1 MRGLLLT
8 LIGVLSPVMMSGSV
22 TMHAQTST
30 PIQRRWTPP
39 RTAWGDP
46 DLRGVWDYATMT
58 PLERS
63 RELAEKAVFTEEEA
77 AAYERQVLERQKT
90 GLNTGGPDYWDQ
102 VHLANRRTSLIV
114 DPPNGRIPPLTPE
127 AQKRAAALA
136 LARGERGPADSIE
149 DLGLGVRCLQWANA
163 GPPML
168 PGLFNNNVQLF
179 QTREYVT
186 IYNEMSHHARI
197 VPMDG
202 RPHGRIR
209 QWMGDSRGPWEG
221 STLVVDTVN
230 FSDKTSFRGSDENLH
245 LIERFTRVDPDTIEY
260 QVRVEDPT
268 VWTQS
273 WTALIPMHA
282 TTGLIYE
289 FACHEGNARSVEGIL
304 GSARAEDQ
312 HPDR

>member
-1 MRGLLLT
+1 M
-8 LIGVLSPVMMSGSV
+8 
-22 TMHAQTST
+22 
-30 PIQRRWTPP
+30 
-39 RTAWGDP
+39 
-46 DLRGVWDYATMT
+46 
-58 PLERS
+58 
-63 RELAEKAVFTEEEA
+63 AEKAVFTEEEA
-77 AAYERQVLERQKT
+77 AAFERQVLERQKT

-136 LARGERGPADSIE
+136 QTRSERGPADSIQ
-149 DLGLGVRCLQWANA
+149 DLGLGVRCLQWGAA
-163 GPPML
+163 GPPMV

-186 IYNEMSHHARI
+186 IYNEMSHYARI

-209 QWMGDSRGPWEG
+209 QWMGDSRGHWEG

-230 FSDKTSFRGSDENLH
+230 FSDKGSFRGSDENLH
-245 LIERFTRVDPDTIEY
+245 LVERFTRIDRDTIEY
-260 QVRVEDPT
+260 QVKVDDPT

-282 TTGLIYE
+282 TKGLIYE
-289 FACHEGNARSVEGIL
+289 FACHEGNARSVEAIL

-312 HPDR
+312 RPDR